1 MASQS
6 ESKSK
11 HFASR
16 YITDVSIEES
26 YVALK
31 DSSRGTYY
39 IDAQNLTAISQFK
52 VWLKEVFAKGI
63 SGTLT
68 VFEYSK
74 HEHDGE
80 MMLVIERFVNIDDSQ
95 SKI

>member
-16 YITDVSIEES
+16 YITDVSIEEK
-26 YVALK
+26 YVVLK

-39 IDAQNLTAISQFK
+39 IDAENSAAISQFK
-52 VWLKEVFAKGI
+52 TWLKDVFAKGI

-80 MMLVIERFVNIDDSQ
+80 MMLVIERFVNVEDNQ
-95 SKI
+95 GKI